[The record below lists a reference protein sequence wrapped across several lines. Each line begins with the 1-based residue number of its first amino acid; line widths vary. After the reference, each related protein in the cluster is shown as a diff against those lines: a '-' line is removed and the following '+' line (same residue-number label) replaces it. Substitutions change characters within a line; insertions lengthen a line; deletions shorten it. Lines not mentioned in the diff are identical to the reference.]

1 LKPLSSLFLLYLL
14 FFLILCSS
22 PLYVAWVCMCSC
34 RGACCCCVAARIPAC
49 PEELFV
55 QLWYQLCSWRDGG
68 STKTLGE
75 CFFQIP
81 SFQFIQFSSSR
92 MAAFMSFFI
101 SLTRWRT
108 ASSLFSLLLRDGFL
122 WYLRSL
128 SSLYIPSLITRF
140 FSFCIAR
147 FGSSPRLT
155 FTVIILL
162 FSCYSVAAIR
172 VSLNTTRVVYHIV
185 KRLSSGRAPAQMGT
199 RITQKVRCCIVLWSA
214 VAVAVWRG
222 FGVGVICLWF
232 PQHRKG

>member
-1 LKPLSSLFLLYLL
+1 MSSLFLLYLL
-14 FFLILCSS
+14 FFLIISGS
-22 PLYVAWVCMCSC
+22 PLYV
-34 RGACCCCVAARIPAC
+34 VAARIPAC
-49 PEELFV
+49 PIEFFV
-55 QLWYQLCSWRDGG
+55 QLRYQLCSLLLL
-68 STKTLGE
+68 S
-75 CFFQIP
+75 
-81 SFQFIQFSSSR
+81 QFIQFSSSR

-101 SLTRWRT
+101 SLTRWRA

-122 WYLRSL
+122 KYLRSL

-214 VAVAVWRG
+214 VAVA
-222 FGVGVICLWF
+222 L
-232 PQHRKG
+232 

>member
-1 LKPLSSLFLLYLL
+1 
-14 FFLILCSS
+14 
-22 PLYVAWVCMCSC
+22 MCSC
-34 RGACCCCVAARIPAC
+34 RGACCCCVTARIPAC

-55 QLWYQLCSWRDGG
+55 QLRYQLCS
-68 STKTLGE
+68 LLL
-75 CFFQIP
+75 
-81 SFQFIQFSSSR
+81 FQFIQFSSSR

-185 KRLSSGRAPAQMGT
+185 KRLSS
-199 RITQKVRCCIVLWSA
+199 IDI
-214 VAVAVWRG
+214 
-222 FGVGVICLWF
+222 
-232 PQHRKG
+232 